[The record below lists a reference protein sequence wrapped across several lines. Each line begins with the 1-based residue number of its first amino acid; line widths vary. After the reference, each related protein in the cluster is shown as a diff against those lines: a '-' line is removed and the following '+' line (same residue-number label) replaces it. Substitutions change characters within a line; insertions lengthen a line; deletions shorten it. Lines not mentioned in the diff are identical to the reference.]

1 MSDQRIISILSPF
14 NSFDTDI
21 PEYAI
26 AQTDIITSGMSAE
39 KIQRD
44 SPPKELAD
52 IAFASLKE
60 LEGDNLGA

>member
-1 MSDQRIISILSPF
+1 
-14 NSFDTDI
+14 
-21 PEYAI
+21 
-26 AQTDIITSGMSAE
+26 MSAE

-60 LEGDNLGA
+60 LEGNNLGA

>member
-1 MSDQRIISILSPF
+1 MF

-39 KIQRD
+39 YSNALSGSAKVIVLYPLD
-44 SPPKELAD
+44 
-52 IAFASLKE
+52 
-60 LEGDNLGA
+60 